1 MSQKIAVVC
10 QNRKRT
16 VDIITEL
23 VKEFNSPV
31 NHVTRSIGT
40 IRIGFLD
47 GSEIIWVNRVDKA
60 CGRLFTRAIIDITDC
75 RDDFYEI
82 VDEVQY
88 RVRPEYGGSKV

>member
-31 NHVTRSIGT
+31 NYVTRSIDT

-60 CGRLFTRAIIDITDC
+60 RGRWFTRAVIDITDC